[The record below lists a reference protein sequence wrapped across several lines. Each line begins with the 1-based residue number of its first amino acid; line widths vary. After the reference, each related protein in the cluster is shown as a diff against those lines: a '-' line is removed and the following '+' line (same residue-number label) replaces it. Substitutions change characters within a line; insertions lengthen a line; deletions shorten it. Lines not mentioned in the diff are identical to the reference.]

1 MGSEMCIRDRIS
13 AELYPVLDVTVDA
26 TAFDLGD
33 FESEYEVTGQMSVSM
48 PLYDGGTNK
57 ARRAEASWRMRE
69 LGQDKRR
76 EIQDLELDVAQ
87 TIQQFTDVRKKITEL
102 EQRLDAQQSRFDSL
116 KVLTERSDVPRLSLA
131 EAISEITQTRF
142 ELLNNHITL
151 DALRTDNLHQA
162 DQLISVLNLSVGERA
177 C

>member
-1 MGSEMCIRDRIS
+1 
-13 AELYPVLDVTVDA
+13 
-26 TAFDLGD
+26 
-33 FESEYEVTGQMSVSM
+33 M

-57 ARRAEASWRMRE
+57 ARR
-69 LGQDKRR
+69 
-76 EIQDLELDVAQ
+76 
-87 TIQQFTDVRKKITEL
+87 
-102 EQRLDAQQSRFDSL
+102 
-116 KVLTERSDVPRLSLA
+116 A

-142 ELLNNHITL
+142 ELLNNQITL